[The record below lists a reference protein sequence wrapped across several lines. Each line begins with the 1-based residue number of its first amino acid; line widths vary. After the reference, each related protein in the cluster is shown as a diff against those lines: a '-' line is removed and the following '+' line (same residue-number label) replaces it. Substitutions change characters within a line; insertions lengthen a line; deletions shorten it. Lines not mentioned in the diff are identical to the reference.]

1 MRNRQSDQRS
11 PAPVSRRSV
20 LLLAG
25 GAIGATAMA
34 RHAQAATIAGS
45 EKKCATCVF
54 WTGPRQVSA
63 DGKDVV
69 VASAETT
76 GTCTNPKSPLYQ
88 KQSRATQG
96 FPPGHQRWP
105 SLK

>member
-1 MRNRQSDQRS
+1 M
-11 PAPVSRRSV
+11 

-25 GAIGATAMA
+25 AAISAAAIA
-34 RHAQAATIAGS
+34 RQAQAATIPGS
-45 EKKCATCVF
+45 EKKCATCAF

-63 DGKDVV
+63 DGQDVV

-76 GTCTNPKSPLYQ
+76 GACTNPKSPLYQ

-105 SLK
+105 ALK